1 MSDSFMKLLVFVEP
15 IMNNNVL
22 GLRGTAL
29 KTFSAL
35 IKHCR
40 NASCVDSE
48 IKKMR
53 KGLQNI
59 SLDYIQGLM
68 KIYIQEES
76 LIQKS

>member
-1 MSDSFMKLLVFVEP
+1 MSESFMKLLVFLEP

-22 GLRGTAL
+22 GLRVTAL

-40 NASCVDSE
+40 HTKSVDSE

-53 KGLQNI
+53 KGL
-59 SLDYIQGLM
+59 
-68 KIYIQEES
+68 
-76 LIQKS
+76 